1 MFQHRNYL
9 KNMNI
14 KHKLLLWSVLL
25 SLSTGLF
32 GQQKGLSCAFLIN
45 KFDFFPIPNLEIPH
59 SRYFQVMADQMHLA
73 PDSKM
78 KLEEEIEGHHGY
90 RHYQYQ
96 QFHDGIPVFGGTYI
110 LHEKDGRVTH
120 GSGRYAPQI
129 KTSVTPNLNE
139 AAALLFA
146 KNEMGAALYSDKATV
161 IRLVLIDPAFP
172 EVSEELVLAYQIDL
186 VATKPAEKHR
196 YFVDAQ
202 HGEIVKDFPLILEH
216 GVPATAKTRYYGEQK
231 IVVDSIAP
239 QKYILQDPTR
249 GDGIFI
255 YNESG
260 LSFSNS
266 SKYWDLANVDLDEV
280 ALDAHYCTQAYYDMM
295 LGMFDWAGLDGQ
307 GKALNARVHTNSF
320 NPVGAYWDGEA
331 SNFGDGNCHYG
342 PLTTLEVVGH
352 EFTHG
357 IIEHTSKLIYGGESG
372 AINESLA
379 DMFGKILEFKTT
391 PADLSWTL
399 GHSFMTNPDAKPFR
413 QMNDPNSLRMPALYN
428 GQYWKPDNNV
438 HINSAIGNLWFTIL
452 VAGKQGINEAGN
464 AYQVEGVGFDKA
476 AQIVF
481 LTNQAYLT
489 ESSDYNSFYQYSL
502 AAAEELF
509 GTGSDEV
516 QEVWEAWKA
525 VGLPASNLGALD
537 LSIGGGGESLQIF
550 CTPGGYFPVTIP
562 IVNRS
567 GVAYLPGMGANI
579 VFESSALP
587 SVVTIPLNVAIGPG
601 ETYFANIN
609 DVLPNTDPGYT
620 FVTIHLDFADGD
632 PNNNRN
638 VFGYYVPN
646 QPGVDLN
653 LFVTNEDLVCFAD
666 SITRSFHMYNKGCQT
681 IFTGTELQFQILDPQ
696 GAIIWSRDY
705 TMANDLPA
713 GRRFFVSFSTPVF
726 QFPVTYLLVSEEDTY
741 PEDNHYVNYQ
751 EKFYSPITGEY
762 LNTFEENNGIDDH
775 LLMYGNGAA
784 IGTLF
789 YQNSLH
795 LRSSGIIEDIAQYD
809 RCLNPIETFNQKY
822 SDGMNRYIRTCVDF
836 SEVEHP
842 ELSFDLT
849 LFKNNESQASNY
861 LYSSMLEAKW
871 DGNEHGAQHF
881 FDQPEGTVE
890 HKTVPLPPNFKG
902 EITLSFYTE
911 IGKHPFV
918 DASLNTD
925 DVVLLDNLRF
935 SSMVKTEDP
944 KEQPFVKIF
953 PNPAEFQVQIQSG
966 LTMQQIQI
974 LDIQG
979 RHINTIQTDSKQYQL
994 SLTDLAKG
1002 IYIISVTQDNGD
1014 QITQK
1019 LVVI

>member
-1 MFQHRNYL
+1 
-9 KNMNI
+9 MNI
-14 KHKLLLWSVLL
+14 KHKLLLWSMLL
-25 SLSTGLF
+25 ALSTGLH
-32 GQQKGLSCAFLIN
+32 GQQKGLSSAFLVN
-45 KFDFFPIPNLEIPH
+45 KFDFFLPPNLSIPH
-59 SRYFQVMADQMHLA
+59 SRYFQVMADQMHLTS
-73 PDSKM
+73 DSQM
-78 KLEEEIEGHHGY
+78 KLEEEIEGHNGY
-90 RHYQYQ
+90 LHYQYQ
-96 QFHDGIPVFGGTYI
+96 QFHDGVPVFGGTYI

-120 GSGRYAPQI
+120 GTGRYAPRI
-129 KTSVTPNLNE
+129 NTSVTPDLDE

-146 KNEMGAALYSDKATV
+146 KNDMGAEQYSDKATN

-172 EVSEELVLAYQIDL
+172 EVSENVVLAYQVDL
-186 VATKPAEKHR
+186 VATEPVEKHR
-196 YFVDAQ
+196 YFVDAH

-260 LSFSNS
+260 NSFSNS
-266 SKYWDLANVDLDEV
+266 GKYWNLANADLDEV
-280 ALDAHYCTQAYYDMM
+280 ALDAHYCTQTYYDMM
-295 LGMFDWAGLDGQ
+295 LETFNWEGMDGH
-307 GKALNARVHTNSF
+307 GKALKARVHTNSF
-320 NPVGAYWDGEA
+320 GSVGAYWDGEA
-331 SNFGDGNCHYG
+331 TNYGDGNCHYG

-357 IIEHTSKLIYGGESG
+357 MIEHTSKLVYVGEPG

-379 DMFGKILEFKTT
+379 DMFGKILEYKTT
-391 PADLSWTL
+391 PADLNWTL
-399 GHSFMTNPDAKPFR
+399 GHSFILNPDAKPFR
-413 QMNDPNSLRMPALYN
+413 QMDDPNSLDMPALYN
-428 GQYWKPDNNV
+428 GDYWKPDNNV

-452 VAGKQGINEAGN
+452 VEGKDGINEAGTI
-464 AYQVEGVGFDKA
+464 YQVEGVGFDKA

-509 GTGSDEV
+509 GAGSEEV
-516 QEVWEAWKA
+516 QDVREAWKA
-525 VGLPASNLGALD
+525 VGLPATNQGALD
-537 LSIGGGGESLQIF
+537 LSIIGGDESLQIF
-550 CTPGGYFPVTIP
+550 CTPGGYFPVRIP

-567 GVAYLPGMGANI
+567 GEAYLPSMGAKI
-579 VFESSALP
+579 VFESSAL
-587 SVVTIPLNVAIGPG
+587 SSTTTIPLSVVIGPG
-601 ETYFANIN
+601 ETYVAVID
-609 DVLPNTDPGYT
+609 DVLPNATPGYT
-620 FVTIHLDFADGD
+620 FVNIRFEFADAD
-632 PNNNRN
+632 PNNNRMIL
-638 VFGYYVPN
+638 GYYVPD
-646 QPGVDLN
+646 QPGVDLY
-653 LFVTNEDLVCFAD
+653 LSVTYDDLVCFAD

-681 IFTGTELQFQILDPQ
+681 ILKGTQLQFQILDPQ
-696 GAIIWSRDY
+696 EAVIWTKDY
-705 TMANDLPA
+705 TMQNDLPA
-713 GRRFFVSFSTPVF
+713 GRRFFVPFSTPVF
-726 QFPVTYLLVSEEDTY
+726 QFPVTYLLVFEEDTY
-741 PEDNHYVNYQ
+741 TEDNSFVNIQ
-751 EKFYSPITGEY
+751 EKFYSPINAEY

-795 LRSSGIIEDIAQYD
+795 LRSSGIIEDVAQYD
-809 RCLNPIETFNQKY
+809 RCLDPLETFNQKY
-822 SDGMNRYIRTCVDF
+822 GNGMNRFIRTCVDF

-849 LFKNNESQASNY
+849 LFKNNETQASSY

-871 DGNEHGAQHF
+871 DGNEDGAQHF

-890 HKTVPLPPNFKG
+890 RKTVTLPPNFKG

-911 IGKHPFV
+911 IGKYPFV
-918 DASLNTD
+918 DASLATD

-935 SSMVKTEDP
+935 STMVKTEEP
-944 KEQPFVKIF
+944 KEQSFLKIF
-953 PNPAEFQVQIQSG
+953 PNPAEFQVQIESG

-979 RHINTIQTDSKQYQL
+979 RSISTIHTESKLYQL
-994 SLTDLAKG
+994 PLTDLAKG
-1002 IYIISVTQDNGD
+1002 IYIISVTQENGA